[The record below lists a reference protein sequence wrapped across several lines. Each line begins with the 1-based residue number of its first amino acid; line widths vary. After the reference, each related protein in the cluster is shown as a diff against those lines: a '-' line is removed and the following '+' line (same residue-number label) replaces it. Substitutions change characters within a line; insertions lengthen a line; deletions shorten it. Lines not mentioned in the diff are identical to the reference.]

1 MAAPTENKSDCQC
14 TNKWQFA
21 QFGLRKG
28 EDGKT
33 WLEKLKGQKNSHE
46 LLADEVILCL
56 VFQKKGTTKSK
67 CCQIVNILTPS
78 LHQKSS
84 KTEKTDTQ
92 KSNQPLTFREQ

>member
-56 VFQKKGTTKSK
+56 VFQLDKEAKTTKSK
-67 CCQIVNILTPS
+67 CY
-78 LHQKSS
+78 
-84 KTEKTDTQ
+84 
-92 KSNQPLTFREQ
+92 SNCDAASVT